1 MLKVRKILAILN
13 DVQNL
18 LRAEFL
24 SWDAKRRQIYDEHI
38 TS

>member
-1 MLKVRKILAILN
+1 MLKIRIILAILN
-13 DVQNL
+13 AVQNL

-24 SWDAKRRQIYDEHI
+24 SRDAKRRQIYDEHI